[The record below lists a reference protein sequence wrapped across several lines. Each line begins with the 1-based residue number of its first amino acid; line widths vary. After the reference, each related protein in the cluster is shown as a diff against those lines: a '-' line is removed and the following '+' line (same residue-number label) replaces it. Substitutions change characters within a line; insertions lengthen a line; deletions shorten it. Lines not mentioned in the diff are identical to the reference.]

1 MYFVSYSWTNQK
13 PDLNVLQLINNLREL
28 GHDVQCD
35 VMDIQNSSSINFFKM
50 MAKNFQ
56 KAEKV
61 IIILSSNYKSKA
73 DSFSGGI
80 GSEFTYIISDITNN
94 PNKYILVSFLPSTPE
109 NISNI
114 TPDFLKGREIIALT
128 SEQLKSS
135 GELEKSTLLYRL
147 TNTPEFIFSEIRK
160 DKFLPTPT
168 SLCTSIE
175 DYSEEQATG
184 FEMFHDSTP
193 FFDFRIRSAFPG
205 VRGLQIFDNPKI
217 CVDRLKILL
226 REPLSSSY
234 LKSPIWYFRGNSC
247 LNIKSFHRL
256 SETKCLIDNCEYE
269 VEKIGVYISDYYYRD
284 FIYIQTKPDKPSGAY
299 TYQNQN
305 YYNSSYYQSFGY
317 YCEEFGL
324 YDNIPITLQ
333 EYDDGAAVINGKVIP
348 SNGRFKRRVRYLTPY
363 NLVICA
369 QFHPFNSNDGD
380 TITKQY
386 LNGILKGTYS
396 IKEFVDASLLLP
408 KNNYDY

>member
-1 MYFVSYSWTNQK
+1 MYFVSYSWTNQE
-13 PDLNVLQLINNLREL
+13 PDLNVLQLVNKLREL
-28 GHDVQCD
+28 GYDVQCD
-35 VMDIQNSSSINFFKM
+35 VMDIQNSSSINFSEM

-61 IIILSSNYKSKA
+61 IIILSSNYKNKA
-73 DSFSGGI
+73 DSFSGGV
-80 GSEFTYIISDITNN
+80 GSEFRYIISDITNN
-94 PNKYILVSFLPSTPE
+94 PNKYILVSFSPPTLE

-128 SEQLKSS
+128 LEQLKSS
-135 GELEKSTLLYRL
+135 GELEKSKLLYRL
-147 TNTPEFIFSEIRK
+147 TDTPEFIFSEISK
-160 DKFLPTPT
+160 EKFSPKPT

-175 DYSEEQATG
+175 DYSVELATG
-184 FEMFHDSTP
+184 FEIFHDSTS

-205 VRGLQIFDNPKI
+205 IRGLQIFDNPKI

-234 LKSPIWYFRGNSC
+234 LKSPIWYFRGSSC
-247 LNIKSFHRL
+247 LDVPSFHRL
-256 SETKCLIDNCEYE
+256 SETKCLMGIDEYE
-269 VEKIGVYISDYYYRD
+269 IEKIGVYISDSYYRD

-305 YYNSSYYQSFGY
+305 YYNSYQSFGY

-324 YDNIPITLQ
+324 YDNIPITRQ

-348 SNGRFKRRVRYLTPY
+348 SNGRFKLRVRYLTPY
-363 NLVICA
+363 NFVICA
-369 QFHPFNSNDGD
+369 QFHPFNSNYGD

-386 LNGILKGTYS
+386 LDGILKGTYS
-396 IKEFVDASLLLP
+396 IEEFVDASLLLP
-408 KNNYDY
+408 KNNNDY